1 MVNELW
7 SFTLTQFLDCDYDQY
22 YASLVAS
29 AASSAQATPALP
41 DLSSN
46 FGDKEKDA
54 PVKLSVEDLDS
65 LNDYRKRSRS
75 REDVEILGGPM
86 KTPRTNGHETS
97 SPPHINGVEL
107 LADVGFAMN
116 GTEIDVLPGDDPTVY
131 GSHL

>member
-7 SFTLTQFLDCDYDQY
+7 SFTLTQFLDCDHDQY

-75 REDVEILGGPM
+75 REEVEILGGPM

-107 LADVGFAMN
+107 LADVEFVMN
-116 GTEIDVLPGDDPTVY
+116 GTETDVLPGDDPTVY
-131 GSHL
+131 GNHL